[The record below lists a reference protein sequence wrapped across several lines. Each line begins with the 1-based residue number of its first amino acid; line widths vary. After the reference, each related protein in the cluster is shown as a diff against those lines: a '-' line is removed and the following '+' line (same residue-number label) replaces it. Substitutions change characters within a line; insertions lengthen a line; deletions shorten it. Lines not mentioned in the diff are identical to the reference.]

1 MDDIGENEALLRSS
15 RDFQKL
21 GEGKKRRRLL
31 KEAQIKDGR
40 VTVLTANYFQREEER
55 RKSAEKRLN
64 SIEPVNFVRPEGMS
78 DEEYTRKLVEMEAE
92 KSGILPAS
100 PRLNIKPT
108 GKIDP
113 DFYKPR
119 VNNYPTS
126 VKNTKKPP
134 EVKRGP
140 RGGRYTEDKTKEGR
154 PYRRYF

>member
-1 MDDIGENEALLRSS
+1 MDNIGENEALLRSS
-15 RDFQKL
+15 KDFQKL

-31 KEAQIKDGR
+31 REAQIKDGR

-78 DEEYTRKLVEMEAE
+78 DEEYTRKIVELEAE
-92 KSGILPAS
+92 KAGISPAS
-100 PRLNIKPT
+100 PRLNIEPT
-108 GKIDP
+108 GKVDP
-113 DFYKPR
+113 SFYTPR
-119 VNNYPTS
+119 VNYPS
-126 VKNTKKPP
+126 YVNIKKKSP
-134 EVKRGP
+134 EIKRGP

>member
-1 MDDIGENEALLRSS
+1 MDDIGRNEALLRSS
-15 RDFQKL
+15 KDFQKL

-31 KEAQIKDGR
+31 REAQIKDGR

-78 DEEYTRKLVEMEAE
+78 DEEYTRKIVELEAE
-92 KSGILPAS
+92 KAGISPAS
-100 PRLNIKPT
+100 PRLNIEPT
-108 GKIDP
+108 GKVDP
-113 DFYKPR
+113 SFYTPR
-119 VNNYPTS
+119 VNYPS
-126 VKNTKKPP
+126 YVNTKKKSP
-134 EVKRGP
+134 EIKRGP

>member
-1 MDDIGENEALLRSS
+1 MDNIGKNEALLRSS
-15 RDFQKL
+15 KDFQKL

-31 KEAQIKDGR
+31 REAQIKDGR

-78 DEEYTRKLVEMEAE
+78 DEEYTRKIVELEAE
-92 KSGILPAS
+92 KAGISPAS
-100 PRLNIKPT
+100 PRLNIEPT
-108 GKIDP
+108 GKVDP
-113 DFYKPR
+113 SFYTPR
-119 VNNYPTS
+119 VNYPS
-126 VKNTKKPP
+126 YVNTKKKSP
-134 EVKRGP
+134 EIKRGP

>member
-78 DEEYTRKLVEMEAE
+78 DEEYTRKIVELEAE
-92 KSGILPAS
+92 KAGISPAS
-100 PRLNIKPT
+100 PRLNIEPT
-108 GKIDP
+108 GKVDP
-113 DFYKPR
+113 SFYTPR
-119 VNNYPTS
+119 VNYPS
-126 VKNTKKPP
+126 YVNTKKKSP
-134 EVKRGP
+134 EIKRWP

>member
-1 MDDIGENEALLRSS
+1 MDNIGKNEALLRSS
-15 RDFQKL
+15 KDFQKL

-31 KEAQIKDGR
+31 REAQIKDGR

-55 RKSAEKRLN
+55 KKSIEKRLN
-64 SIEPVNFVRPEGMS
+64 SIEKVSFVRPEGMS

-100 PRLNIKPT
+100 PKLNIEPT
-108 GKIDP
+108 GKVDP
-113 DFYKPR
+113 SFYTPR
-119 VNNYPTS
+119 VNYPS
-126 VKNTKKPP
+126 YVNNQKKTP

>member
-1 MDDIGENEALLRSS
+1 MDDIGRNEALLRSS
-15 RDFQKL
+15 KDFQKL

-31 KEAQIKDGR
+31 REAQIKDGR

-78 DEEYTRKLVEMEAE
+78 DEEYTRKIVELEAE
-92 KSGILPAS
+92 KSGISPAS
-100 PRLNIKPT
+100 PRLNIEPT
-108 GKIDP
+108 GKVDP
-113 DFYKPR
+113 SFYTPR
-119 VNNYPTS
+119 VNYPS
-126 VKNTKKPP
+126 YVNTKKKSP
-134 EVKRGP
+134 EIKRGP

>member
-1 MDDIGENEALLRSS
+1 MEEIGRNEALLRSS
-15 RDFQKL
+15 KDFQKL

-31 KEAQIKDGR
+31 REAQIKDGR
-40 VTVLTANYFQREEER
+40 VTELTSNYFKREEER
-55 RKSAEKRLN
+55 QKSIERNLN
-64 SIEPVNFVRPEGMS
+64 SIEKVSFVRPDGMS

-113 DFYKPR
+113 DFYTPR
-119 VNNYPTS
+119 VNYPTS

-140 RGGRYTEDKTKEGR
+140 RGGRYTEDITEDGR

>member
-1 MDDIGENEALLRSS
+1 MDDIGKNEALLRSS
-15 RDFQKL
+15 KDFQKL

-31 KEAQIKDGR
+31 REAQIKDGR

-78 DEEYTRKLVEMEAE
+78 DEEYTRKIVELEAE
-92 KSGILPAS
+92 KSGISPAS
-100 PRLNIKPT
+100 PRLNIEPT
-108 GKIDP
+108 GKVDP
-113 DFYKPR
+113 SFYTPR
-119 VNNYPTS
+119 VNYPS
-126 VKNTKKPP
+126 YVNTKKKSP
-134 EVKRGP
+134 EIKRGP

>member
-78 DEEYTRKLVEMEAE
+78 DEEYTRKIVEMEAE
-92 KSGILPAS
+92 KSGISPAS
-100 PRLNIKPT
+100 PRLNIEPT
-108 GKIDP
+108 GKIALG
-113 DFYKPR
+113 FYTPR
-119 VNNYPTS
+119 KEYPS
-126 VKNTKKPP
+126 YVSNRKKPP
-134 EVKRGP
+134 VIKIGP
-140 RGGRYTEDKTKEGR
+140 RGGRYTEDVTKEGR
-154 PYRRYF
+154 PYRRYC

>member
-78 DEEYTRKLVEMEAE
+78 DEEYTRKIVELEAE
-92 KSGILPAS
+92 KAGISPAS
-100 PRLNIKPT
+100 PRLNIEPT
-108 GKIDP
+108 GKVDP
-113 DFYKPR
+113 NFYTPR
-119 VNNYPTS
+119 VNYPS
-126 VKNTKKPP
+126 YVNTKKKSP
-134 EVKRGP
+134 
-140 RGGRYTEDKTKEGR
+140 
-154 PYRRYF
+154 

>member
-78 DEEYTRKLVEMEAE
+78 DEEYTRKIVELEAE
-92 KSGILPAS
+92 KAGISPAS
-100 PRLNIKPT
+100 PRLNIEPT
-108 GKIDP
+108 GEVDP
-113 DFYKPR
+113 SFYTPR
-119 VNNYPTS
+119 VNYPS
-126 VKNTKKPP
+126 YVNTKKKSPKI
-134 EVKRGP
+134 KRGP

>member
-1 MDDIGENEALLRSS
+1 MDNIGENEALLRSS
-15 RDFQKL
+15 KDFQKL

-31 KEAQIKDGR
+31 REAQIKDGR

-78 DEEYTRKLVEMEAE
+78 DEEYTRKIVELEAE
-92 KSGILPAS
+92 KAGISPAS
-100 PRLNIKPT
+100 PRLNIEPT
-108 GKIDP
+108 GKVDP
-113 DFYKPR
+113 SFYTPR
-119 VNNYPTS
+119 VNYPS
-126 VKNTKKPP
+126 YVNTKKKSP
-134 EVKRGP
+134 EIKRGP

>member
-1 MDDIGENEALLRSS
+1 MDNIGKNEALLRSS
-15 RDFQKL
+15 KDFQKL

-31 KEAQIKDGR
+31 REAQIKDGR

-78 DEEYTRKLVEMEAE
+78 DEEYTRKIVELEAE
-92 KSGILPAS
+92 KAGISPAS
-100 PRLNIKPT
+100 PRLNIEPT
-108 GKIDP
+108 GEVDP
-113 DFYKPR
+113 GFYTPR
-119 VNNYPTS
+119 VNYPS
-126 VKNTKKPP
+126 YVNTKKQSP
-134 EVKRGP
+134 EIKRGP

>member
-78 DEEYTRKLVEMEAE
+78 DEEYTRKIVELEAKTPFDAPPRRSTSYKRVY
-92 KSGILPAS
+92 KSP
-100 PRLNIKPT
+100 K
-108 GKIDP
+108 
-113 DFYKPR
+113 
-119 VNNYPTS
+119 
-126 VKNTKKPP
+126 P
-134 EVKRGP
+134 EVKKGP
-140 RGGRYTEDKTKEGR
+140 RGGRYTKIALDIQILAR
-154 PYRRYF
+154 LSPACDLVLL

>member
-15 RDFQKL
+15 KDFQKL

-31 KEAQIKDGR
+31 REAQIKDGR

-78 DEEYTRKLVEMEAE
+78 DEEYTRKIVELEAE
-92 KSGILPAS
+92 KAGISPAS

-113 DFYKPR
+113 DFYTPR
-119 VNNYPTS
+119 KDYHSYVNNR
-126 VKNTKKPP
+126 KKPP
-134 EVKRGP
+134 VIKIGP
-140 RGGRYTEDKTKEGR
+140 RGGRYTEDVTKEGR
-154 PYRRYF
+154 PYRRYC

>member
-1 MDDIGENEALLRSS
+1 MDNIGENEALLRSS
-15 RDFQKL
+15 KDFQKL

-31 KEAQIKDGR
+31 REAQIKDGR

-78 DEEYTRKLVEMEAE
+78 DEEYTRKIVELEAE
-92 KSGILPAS
+92 KAGISPAS
-100 PRLNIKPT
+100 PRLNIEPT
-108 GKIDP
+108 GKVDP
-113 DFYKPR
+113 NFYTPR
-119 VNNYPTS
+119 VNYPS
-126 VKNTKKPP
+126 YVNTKKKSP
-134 EVKRGP
+134 EIKRGP